1 IQPFLVDYDELTHFC
16 KDKGI
21 SEVVLA
27 GDIMSYHEEK
37 YDILQQSASFKNEG
51 ISVVSVRA
59 NHYFKPSKT
68 RNNKGEPYKVF
79 TSFYKKWRPYLMK
92 R

>member
-1 IQPFLVDYDELTHFC
+1 
-16 KDKGI
+16 
-21 SEVVLA
+21 
-27 GDIMSYHEEK
+27 MSYHEEK

-92 R
+92 RSVFSYDIKDIAKWVSNHNKR